1 MDIGP
6 LLCFFPAGF
15 REARH
20 PFEIANDAS
29 GIIKIFT
36 AAGGTFIQAMLVD
49 MSAIIADG
57 IGDIE
62 GKIRAAGYH
71 CGIEHLEILI
81 FGKMLAEVA
90 VVSRPAI
97 EVLREL
103 LATHFEFIKDVF
115 CFVLYEIK
123 IGIIPV
129 TRHEIA
135 IAFIPLGEFDTE
147 IFCRSV
153 AFLTSQCLEFADK
166 VVPRPNGFIKSIIC
180 TNIDTLVISC
190 TFCLIPA

>member
-1 MDIGP
+1 MSTIV
-6 LLCFFPAGF
+6 
-15 REARH
+15 
-20 PFEIANDAS
+20 AN
-29 GIIKIFT
+29 
-36 AAGGTFIQAMLVD
+36 
-49 MSAIIADG
+49 G

-123 IGIIPV
+123 IGIITV
-129 TRHEIA
+129 TRHKIA
-135 IAFIPLGEFDTE
+135 VAFIPLGEFDTE
-147 IFCRSV
+147 IFCGDKFGIEHDPILWIFIALIEKIDRFENLL
-153 AFLTSQCLEFADK
+153 AIADIFRI
-166 VVPRPNGFIKSIIC
+166 VRGNF
-180 TNIDTLVISC
+180 DT
-190 TFCLIPA
+190 